1 MSQSPPLQTVA
12 TLTGGTSPVMQ
23 QAFFWGIPGQPFSVG
38 TRGDWVV
45 NAPGVEP
52 LHFFLNF
59 DGRMIQVAGG
69 PSGAP
74 VTVAG
79 VPVDHTWRP
88 VPVFAE
94 IAFGGARMRITC
106 EEAPQE
112 AATAQSTVPVPA
124 VPEPVAAAP
133 AVPVPVVQVAAAPPQ
148 PAAFEGAPAHTPR
161 TPDRIPYERPSP
173 LKTQPLGPAAQQ
185 HTPFTSAG
193 ASGSQPP
200 PGVVPTLHSMS
211 APASHSRS
219 PSAAPP
225 AVIALPGSSF
235 SPVPA
240 MPTAG
245 IPGSAFVPVPPAPA
259 AGFHAQPHHPDE
271 GAVSTVSDAGALRA
285 LADRVQAEPG
295 ASSASAEAYFAEVQ
309 RAAVGQV
316 PAAGSPAPRQ
326 AQHPSTAPP
335 AFGVGGTRIIL
346 GAPTQDAAP
355 REPDPPTKSEKPK
368 TSWVMRV
375 VLMLLPIAGYF
386 AIFWEPPVEAPAPPE
401 VQSTSTEAS
410 STSTGSARAPSASA
424 QVPERASAEVPTVV
438 PPPSAAA
445 SASNAVPLPASSAP
459 VVAPAAA
466 SAAPAATSAAP
477 AGIALPTSRQARDAL
492 NAAFEGNLED
502 AAQRYEKLA
511 AGPDGETYRVSA
523 RLIRERA
530 LRKP

>member
-1 MSQSPPLQTVA
+1 MSQPPPLQTVA
-12 TLTGGTSPVMQ
+12 TLTGGSSPVMQ

-38 TRGDWVV
+38 THGDWVV

-59 DGRMIQVAGG
+59 DGRMILVAGG
-69 PSGAP
+69 PSAAP

-94 IAFGGARMRITC
+94 IAFGGARMRVTC
-106 EEAPQE
+106 EEAPQQAGAE
-112 AATAQSTVPVPA
+112 PTVSLPA
-124 VPEPVAAAP
+124 VPPTNPTPFEG
-133 AVPVPVVQVAAAPPQ
+133 VPV
-148 PAAFEGAPAHTPR
+148 HTSHA
-161 TPDRIPYERPSP
+161 PDRIAYERPSP
-173 LKTQPLGPAAQQ
+173 LRTQPLGPAAQQ
-185 HTPFTSAG
+185 QAPFTAAG

-200 PGVVPTLHSMS
+200 PGVVPTLHSMA
-211 APASHSRS
+211 APENHGRP

-225 AVIALPGSSF
+225 AVIALPGSGF
-235 SPVPA
+235 APVPA
-240 MPTAG
+240 TPTAG
-245 IPGSAFVPVPPAPA
+245 IPRSSFPPPPAAPA
-259 AGFHAQPHHPDE
+259 AGFQAQPQHDDV

-285 LADRVQAEPG
+285 LANRVQAEPG
-295 ASSASAEAYFAEVQ
+295 ASTASAEAYFAEVQ

-326 AQHPSTAPP
+326 AQQPSTAPA
-335 AFGVGGTRIIL
+335 AFGAGGTRIIL
-346 GAPTQDAAP
+346 GAPPKDATL
-355 REPDPPTKSEKPK
+355 EEDPGARAQPEKQK

-386 AIFWEPPVEAPAPPE
+386 AIFWEPPAEAPPPVE
-401 VQSTSTEAS
+401 EPSASTEPTS
-410 STSTGSARAPSASA
+410 SSTGSAAAPASASARVAEVAASAAVPSAAPSAS
-424 QVPERASAEVPTVV
+424 
-438 PPPSAAA
+438 SAA
-445 SASNAVPLPASSAP
+445 PASSEASPRPTSSTP
-459 VVAPAAA
+459 VVAPEL
-466 SAAPAATSAAP
+466 SAAPV
-477 AGIALPTSRQARDAL
+477 GVALPASRQARDAL

-511 AGPDGETYRVSA
+511 TGPNGETYRVSA